1 MIDTQ
6 TWALIA
12 DIYTPLLVF
21 MVFYYFIKISKA
33 LQKQQATAIVSAI
46 AVVYLL
52 MFIDAYFSI
61 WLSLGMDYSTHTAIA
76 LVFVVVLSY
85 RSLLHLII
93 ASLSLVLYGLL
104 MRYLSYHS
112 IADVLSTVLVLLPI
126 FILLNRNRN
135 RKGN

>member
-1 MIDTQ
+1 MQ

-12 DIYTPLLVF
+12 DLYTPLLAF
-21 MVFYYFIKISKA
+21 MVFYYFRKTRKS
-33 LQKQQATAIVSAI
+33 LQKQQAIVIVTAL

-52 MFIDAYFSI
+52 MIIDAYFSI

-76 LVFVVVLSY
+76 LVFVVVLSH
-85 RSLLHLII
+85 RSFLHLII
-93 ASLSLVLYGLL
+93 ASFSLVLYGLL
-104 MRYLSYHS
+104 MRYLKYHS
-112 IADVLSTVLVLLPI
+112 IVDVLSTVLVLLPI